1 MKDRLVAQAVA
12 QMPNRLCSFLWSHFA
27 RVISILCRRRYF
39 VSVFY
44 GILQRTLCP
53 PLPIYSS
60 YISICIAASSQLSVY
75 LVYVGLGTVFSVRYS
90 VPYRGAGQ

>member
-12 QMPNRLCSFLWSHFA
+12 QMLNRLCSFLWSHFA

-53 PLPIYSS
+53 PFQSTPVILVFAALPPRLNYQ
-60 YISICIAASSQLSVY
+60 YI
-75 LVYVGLGTVFSVRYS
+75 
-90 VPYRGAGQ
+90 

>member
-53 PLPIYSS
+53 PFQSTPVIFAALPPRPNYQ
-60 YISICIAASSQLSVY
+60 YI
-75 LVYVGLGTVFSVRYS
+75 
-90 VPYRGAGQ
+90 